1 MEGVHGILLG
11 IQILVSGIGVFVYLK
26 LVTLNFIGNS
36 TKEEILRNIKYVNYS
51 VVVESVSLL
60 IYTVIMLLIGVQI
73 EDRVTAV
80 GVLILLVFYILMK
93 LYTTNKL
100 IKSQVKRVS

>member
-1 MEGVHGILLG
+1 MEGIHGILLG
-11 IQILVSGIGVFVYLK
+11 IQILVSGIGIFVYLK

-100 IKSQVKRVS
+100 IKSQVKRIS

>member
-1 MEGVHGILLG
+1 MEGIHGILLG

-36 TKEEILRNIKYVNYS
+36 TKEEILRNIKYVNHS

>member
-1 MEGVHGILLG
+1 MEGIHGILLG

-26 LVTLNFIGNS
+26 LVTLNFLGDS
-36 TKEEILRNIKYVNYS
+36 TKEEILRNVKYVNYS

-100 IKSQVKRVS
+100 IKSQVKSVS

>member
-1 MEGVHGILLG
+1 MEGIHGILLG

-26 LVTLNFIGNS
+26 LVTLNYLGNS
-36 TKEEILRNIKYVNYS
+36 TNGEILRNIKYVNYS
-51 VVVESVSLL
+51 VVIESVSLL

-100 IKSQVKRVS
+100 IKSQVKSVS

>member
-1 MEGVHGILLG
+1 MEGIHGILLG

-100 IKSQVKRVS
+100 IKSQVKSVS

>member
-1 MEGVHGILLG
+1 MEGIHGILLG

-26 LVTLNFIGNS
+26 LVTLNFLGDS
-36 TKEEILRNIKYVNYS
+36 TKGEILRNIKYVNYS

>member
-1 MEGVHGILLG
+1 MEGIHGILLG

-26 LVTLNFIGNS
+26 LVTLNFLGES
-36 TKEEILRNIKYVNYS
+36 KKEEILINIKYVNYS

-60 IYTVIMLLIGVQI
+60 IYTVIMLLIGIQI
-73 EDRVTAV
+73 EDRMTAV
-80 GVLILLVFYILMK
+80 GVLILLVFNILMK

-100 IKSQVKRVS
+100 IKSQVKRIS

>member
-1 MEGVHGILLG
+1 MEGIHGILLG

-26 LVTLNFIGNS
+26 LVTLNFLGNS
-36 TKEEILRNIKYVNYS
+36 KKEEILRNIKYVNYS

-60 IYTVIMLLIGVQI
+60 IYIVIMLLIGIQI

-80 GVLILLVFYILMK
+80 GVLILLVFNILMK

-100 IKSQVKRVS
+100 IKSQVKRIS

>member
-1 MEGVHGILLG
+1 MEGIHGILLG

-26 LVTLNFIGNS
+26 LVTLNFLGES
-36 TKEEILRNIKYVNYS
+36 KKEEILRNIKYVNYS

-60 IYTVIMLLIGVQI
+60 IYTVIMLLIGIQI
-73 EDRVTAV
+73 EDRMTAV
-80 GVLILLVFYILMK
+80 GVLILLVFNILMK

>member
-1 MEGVHGILLG
+1 MDGIHGILLG

-26 LVTLNFIGNS
+26 LVTLNYLGNS
-36 TKEEILRNIKYVNYS
+36 TKEEILRNIKYVNHS

-60 IYTVIMLLIGVQI
+60 IYTVIMLLIGIQI

-93 LYTTNKL
+93 LYITNKL
-100 IKSQVKRVS
+100 IKSQVKRIS

>member
-1 MEGVHGILLG
+1 MEGIHGILLG
-11 IQILVSGIGVFVYLK
+11 IQILVSGIGIFVYLK

-36 TKEEILRNIKYVNYS
+36 TKEEILRNIKYVNHS

-100 IKSQVKRVS
+100 IKSQVKRIS

>member
-1 MEGVHGILLG
+1 MEGIHGILLG

-36 TKEEILRNIKYVNYS
+36 TKEEILRNIKYVNHS

-100 IKSQVKRVS
+100 IKSQVKSVS

>member
-1 MEGVHGILLG
+1 MEGIHGILLG

-60 IYTVIMLLIGVQI
+60 IYTVIMLLIGIQI

-100 IKSQVKRVS
+100 IKSQVKRIS

>member
-1 MEGVHGILLG
+1 MEGIHGILLG

-26 LVTLNFIGNS
+26 LVTLNFLGDS
-36 TKEEILRNIKYVNYS
+36 TKGEILRNIKYVNYS

-100 IKSQVKRVS
+100 IKSQVQSVS

>member
-1 MEGVHGILLG
+1 MEGIYGILLG

-26 LVTLNFIGNS
+26 LVTLNFLGGS
-36 TKEEILRNIKYVNYS
+36 TKEEILRNIKYVNHS

-60 IYTVIMLLIGVQI
+60 IYTVIMLLIGIQI

-80 GVLILLVFYILMK
+80 GVLILIVFYILMK
-93 LYTTNKL
+93 LYITNKL